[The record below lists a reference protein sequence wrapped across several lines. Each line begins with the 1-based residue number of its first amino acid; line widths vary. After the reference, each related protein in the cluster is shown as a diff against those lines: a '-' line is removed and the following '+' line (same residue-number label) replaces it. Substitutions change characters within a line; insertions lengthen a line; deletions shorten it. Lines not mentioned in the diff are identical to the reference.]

1 MVKKEILVVDDSEIN
16 RSMLR
21 LMLEEEYDVI
31 EAENGAEA
39 LALIEKEDHI
49 FRLILLDLVMPVM
62 DGFSFLQEFRKRNLQ
77 QQLPVIIISGDNSE
91 ESLNKAYS
99 LGAAD
104 FFTKP
109 FNPSI
114 VSHRVKN
121 VVTLYSHS
129 YKDHLTGCYNRN
141 GFIQVVENYIQK
153 VDDVT
158 DYSMLFFDIKNFKAI
173 NSIMGTDGGDYV
185 LKFLSNGIQTSN
197 LNPLFV
203 ARLEADHFVG
213 FVEKKKIN
221 YANMMEDNGN
231 IIEINGRPMQIR
243 FRMGVAH
250 FDSKGPIVNF
260 IDRAKLALSYIED
273 EYLKPYAVFDARMA
287 ENYVNAAVVNSE
299 FETSLENQEF
309 KVYYQPVMETA
320 TGKIASA
327 EALVRWIHPERGFI
341 RPDLFIPAL
350 EKDGYISRL
359 DLFVDLTVNNLIK
372 EWKSKGLPTV
382 PVSVNLSW
390 MDFYDADMIRFI
402 MDRLESSPTCSKDIR
417 YEITESSYAALKENR
432 SSILKEMQNLGVSFL
447 MDDFGSGYSSLGMLM
462 NYKFNILKID
472 MSIIRQLD
480 AKEEVPHIV
489 ELIINMCHHLKM
501 KVVAEGVET
510 ESQLNFLKGAGCDY
524 IQGYYF
530 SKPLPENEFKEFLA
544 KYQAEDKVVK
554 Y

>member
-1 MVKKEILVVDDSEIN
+1 MIKKEILVVDDFEIN

-21 LMLEEEYDVI
+21 LMLENEYDII

-39 LALIEKEDHI
+39 LSIIEKEDHI
-49 FRLILLDLVMPVM
+49 FRLVLLDLVMPVM
-62 DGFSFLQEFRKRNLQ
+62 DGFDFLQELRRRDLQ
-77 QQLPVIIISGDNSE
+77 QQLPVIIISGDSTE

-114 VSHRVKN
+114 VSHRVQN
-121 VVTLYSHS
+121 VVSMYSHS
-129 YKDHLTGCYNRN
+129 YKDLLTGCYNRN

-153 VDDVT
+153 VDDAA

-173 NSIMGTDGGDYV
+173 NAIMGTDGGDYV
-185 LKFLSNGIQTSN
+185 LKFLSSGIQNSS

-203 ARLEADHFVG
+203 ARLEADHFVCL
-213 FVEKKKIN
+213 VEKRKIN
-221 YANMMEDNGN
+221 FANIMEDNGS

-250 FDSKGPIVNF
+250 LDSKGPIVNF
-260 IDRAKLALSYIED
+260 IDRAKLALNYIED
-273 EYLKPYAVFDARMA
+273 EYLKPYAEFDARMA

-309 KVYYQPVMETA
+309 KVYYQPVMEAA

-359 DLFVDLTVNNLIK
+359 DLFVDITVKNLIK
-372 EWKSKGLPTV
+372 EWKSMGMPIV
-382 PVSVNLSW
+382 PISVNLSW

-402 MDRLESSPTCSKDIR
+402 MDHLESNPTSSKDIR

-432 SSILKEMQNLGVSFL
+432 SNILKEMQNMGVCFL

-480 AKEEVPHIV
+480 VKEEVPHIV

-510 ESQLNFLKGAGCDY
+510 ETQLNFLKNAGCDY

-530 SKPLPENEFKEFLA
+530 SKPLPENEFKDFLA
-544 KYQAEDKVVK
+544 KYQAEGKIVIN
-554 Y
+554 

>member
-1 MVKKEILVVDDSEIN
+1 MIKKEILVVDDFEIN

-21 LMLEEEYDVI
+21 LMLENEYDII

-39 LALIEKEDHI
+39 LSIIEKEDHI
-49 FRLILLDLVMPVM
+49 FRLVLLDLVMPVM
-62 DGFSFLQEFRKRNLQ
+62 DGFDFLQELRRRNLQ
-77 QQLPVIIISGDNSE
+77 QQLPVIIISGDSTE

-203 ARLEADHFVG
+203 ARLEADHFVC

-221 YANMMEDNGN
+221 YVNMMEDNGN

-250 FDSKGPIVNF
+250 FDSKNSVVNF
-260 IDRAKLALSYIED
+260 IDRAKLALNYIED
-273 EYLKPYAVFDARMA
+273 EYLKPYAEFDARMA

-309 KVYYQPVMETA
+309 KVYYQPVMEAA

-359 DLFVDLTVNNLIK
+359 DLFVDLTVHNLIN
-372 EWKSKGLPTV
+372 EWKTNGLPTV

-432 SSILKEMQNLGVSFL
+432 SNILKEMQNLGVSFL

-480 AKEEVPHIV
+480 VKEEVPHIV
-489 ELIINMCHHLKM
+489 ELIINMCHHLNM

-510 ESQLNFLKGAGCDY
+510 ESQLNFLKNAGCDY

-530 SKPLPENEFKEFLA
+530 SKPLPEKEFKEFLA
-544 KYQAEDKVVK
+544 KYQAEDKIVIN
-554 Y
+554 

>member
-1 MVKKEILVVDDSEIN
+1 MIKKEILVVDDFEIN

-21 LMLEEEYDVI
+21 LMLENEYDII

-39 LALIEKEDHI
+39 LSIIEKEDHI
-49 FRLILLDLVMPVM
+49 FRLVLLDLVMPVM
-62 DGFSFLQEFRKRNLQ
+62 DGFDFLQELRRRNLQ
-77 QQLPVIIISGDNSE
+77 QQLPVIIISGDSTE

-203 ARLEADHFVG
+203 ARLEADHFVC

-221 YANMMEDNGN
+221 YVNMMEDNGN

-250 FDSKGPIVNF
+250 FDSKSSVVNF
-260 IDRAKLALSYIED
+260 IDRAKLALNYIED
-273 EYLKPYAVFDARMA
+273 EYLKPYAEFDARMA

-309 KVYYQPVMETA
+309 KVYYQPVMEAA

-359 DLFVDLTVNNLIK
+359 DLFVDLTVHNLIN
-372 EWKSKGLPTV
+372 EWKTNGLPTV

-432 SSILKEMQNLGVSFL
+432 SNILKEMQNLGVSFL

-480 AKEEVPHIV
+480 VKEEVPHIV

-510 ESQLNFLKGAGCDY
+510 ETQLNFLKNAGCDY

-530 SKPLPENEFKEFLA
+530 SKPLPENEFKDFLA
-544 KYQAEDKVVK
+544 KYQAEGKIVIN
-554 Y
+554 

>member
-1 MVKKEILVVDDSEIN
+1 MIKKEILVVDDFEIN

-21 LMLEEEYDVI
+21 LMLENEYDII

-39 LALIEKEDHI
+39 LSIIEKEDHI
-49 FRLILLDLVMPVM
+49 FRLVLLDLVMPVM
-62 DGFSFLQEFRKRNLQ
+62 DGFDFLQELRRRNLQ
-77 QQLPVIIISGDNSE
+77 QQLPVIIISGDSTE

-203 ARLEADHFVG
+203 ARLEADHFVC

-221 YANMMEDNGN
+221 YVNMMEDNGN

-250 FDSKGPIVNF
+250 FDSKNSVVNF
-260 IDRAKLALSYIED
+260 IDRAKLALNYIED
-273 EYLKPYAVFDARMA
+273 EYLKPYAEFDARMA

-309 KVYYQPVMETA
+309 KVYYQPVMEAA

-359 DLFVDLTVNNLIK
+359 DLFVDLTVHNLIN
-372 EWKSKGLPTV
+372 EWKTNGLPTV

-432 SSILKEMQNLGVSFL
+432 SNILKEMQNLGVSFL

-480 AKEEVPHIV
+480 VKEEVPHIV
-489 ELIINMCHHLKM
+489 ELIINMCHHLNM

-510 ESQLNFLKGAGCDY
+510 ESQLNFLKNAGCDY

-530 SKPLPENEFKEFLA
+530 SKPLPENEFKDFLA
-544 KYQAEDKVVK
+544 KYQAEGKIVIN
-554 Y
+554 